1 MRKSIYEMMF
11 HGVHIDLFHSH
22 YLSFHL
28 SDGLSSLYQIK
39 YLTTYDLSSEK
50 LVENKNV
57 P

>member
-1 MRKSIYEMMF
+1 M
-11 HGVHIDLFHSH
+11 DLFHSH

-28 SDGLSSLYQIK
+28 SDELSSLYQIK